1 MLALFLTLEMIFMQ
15 IGCNLEFLEKKY
27 FFRNFDLFYPFLP
40 LLDKIKYFGQN
51 KSSRAQILAS
61 VLFLNGE
68 SEKNG
73 LMEIC

>member
-27 FFRNFDLFYPFLP
+27 FFRNFDIFLP